1 MTKAN
6 GGALF
11 DPPVLSMTG
20 DRLRNWSDM
29 EGATLFEDRGSLSP
43 ALFEQLWAEGWPLI
57 TKLKR
62 TGKSKRRPWLDP
74 VLLRQR
80 ALIEGVNDQ
89 GKPISHIEH
98 TRRRSAPPGPRQQA
112 GGGEE
117 TSLGPVYET
126 GRLRPTT
133 SVNCHNS
140 LTLIELT
147 LDLGVLE
154 AVINLGS

>member
-1 MTKAN
+1 M
-6 GGALF
+6 F

-74 VLLRQR
+74 VLLRWR

-98 TRRRSAPPGPRQQA
+98 TRRRSAPQG
-112 GGGEE
+112 
-117 TSLGPVYET
+117 LGN
-126 GRLRPTT
+126 RLAAAKKPA
-133 SVNCHNS
+133 
-140 LTLIELT
+140 
-147 LDLGVLE
+147 LDLFTKRD
-154 AVINLGS
+154 GSDPQLLLAAITA